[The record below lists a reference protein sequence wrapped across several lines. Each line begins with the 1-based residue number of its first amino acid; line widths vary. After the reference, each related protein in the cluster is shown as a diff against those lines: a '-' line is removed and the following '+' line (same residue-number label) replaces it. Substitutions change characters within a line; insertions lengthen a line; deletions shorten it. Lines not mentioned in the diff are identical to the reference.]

1 MHPLI
6 IVSIVLAA
14 LIVLVLLAALVCF
27 IMVFYSGKRKVLG
40 PDEYEI
46 PPGKIYEAF
55 REDMIG
61 WTKQIREMPHE
72 DIEIKSYDGLTLR
85 GTYYECAPDATV
97 ELLFH
102 GYRGNAE
109 RDLCGGI
116 ERCFALGRSAI
127 IIDQRAGGKSD
138 GHVITFGI
146 RERYDCLSWIDY
158 ATKRFGK
165 DRKIVIGGV
174 SMGAATVMLAAGE
187 ELPENV
193 VCVMADCGYTSAKDI
208 IKKVV
213 KDLKLPLFPIY
224 PLIRLGGRLYGGFD
238 VEETSP
244 MEAVQKAR
252 VPIVFIHGDTDAFVP
267 YDMSVKLHEACVSQ
281 KKMVTIKGA
290 GHGLAFPVDRAGYV
304 QGLREFEEQCG
315 F

>member
-6 IVSIVLAA
+6 IVSIVLAS
-14 LIVLVLLAALVCF
+14 LIVLILLVALVCF
-27 IMVFYSGKRKVLG
+27 IMVFYSGKRKALG

-46 PPGKIYEAF
+46 PPGKIYEMF
-55 REDMIG
+55 REDMVN
-61 WTKQIREMPHE
+61 WTKQIRTMPHE
-72 DIEIKSYDGLTLR
+72 DIEIQSYDGLTLR
-85 GTYYECAPDATV
+85 GTYYEYAPDATV

-138 GHVITFGI
+138 GHIITFGI
-146 RERYDCLSWIDY
+146 RERYDCLSWIRY
-158 ATKRFGK
+158 ATERFGK

-187 ELPENV
+187 NLPENV

-252 VPIVFIHGDTDAFVP
+252 VPIVFIHGDTDNFVP

-290 GHGLAFPVDRAGYV
+290 GHGLAFPVDRKGYV
-304 QGLREFEEQCG
+304 DALREFEEECG

>member
-304 QGLREFEEQCG
+304 QGLREFEEECG

>member
-27 IMVFYSGKRKVLG
+27 IMVFYSGKRRVLG

-46 PPGKIYEAF
+46 PPGKIYEVF

-72 DIEIKSYDGLTLR
+72 NIEIKSYDGLTLR
-85 GTYYECAPDATV
+85 GTYYEYAPDATV

-252 VPIVFIHGDTDAFVP
+252 VPIVFIHGDTDNFVP

-290 GHGLAFPVDRAGYV
+290 GHGLAFPVDRKGYV
-304 QGLREFEEQCG
+304 DALREFEQECG

>member
-46 PPGKIYEAF
+46 PPGKIYEVF

-61 WTKQIREMPHE
+61 WTKQIRTMPHE

-85 GTYYECAPDATV
+85 GTYYEYAPDATV

-187 ELPENV
+187 NLPENV

-208 IKKVV
+208 IQKVV

-252 VPIVFIHGDTDAFVP
+252 VPIVFIHGDTDSFVP

-304 QGLREFEEQCG
+304 QSLRDFEEECG

>member
-252 VPIVFIHGDTDAFVP
+252 VPIVFIHGDTDNFVP

>member
-6 IVSIVLAA
+6 IVSIVLAS
-14 LIVLVLLAALVCF
+14 LIVLILLVALVCF
-27 IMVFYSGKRKVLG
+27 IMVFYSGKRKALG

-46 PPGKIYEAF
+46 PPGKIYEMF
-55 REDMIG
+55 REDMVN
-61 WTKQIREMPHE
+61 WTKQIRTMPHE
-72 DIEIKSYDGLTLR
+72 DIEIQSYDGLTLR
-85 GTYYECAPDATV
+85 GTYYEYAPDATV

-138 GHVITFGI
+138 GHIITFGI
-146 RERYDCLSWIDY
+146 RERYDCLSWIRY
-158 ATKRFGK
+158 ATERFGK

-174 SMGAATVMLAAGE
+174 SMGAATVMLTAGE
-187 ELPENV
+187 DLPDNV

-252 VPIVFIHGDTDAFVP
+252 VPIVFIHGDTDNFVP

-290 GHGLAFPVDRAGYV
+290 GHGLAFPVDRKGYV
-304 QGLREFEEQCG
+304 DALREFEEECG

>member
-46 PPGKIYEAF
+46 PPGKIYEVF

-72 DIEIKSYDGLTLR
+72 NIEIKSYDGLTLR
-85 GTYYECAPDATV
+85 GTYYEYAPDATV

-187 ELPENV
+187 NLPENV

-252 VPIVFIHGDTDAFVP
+252 VPIVFIHGDTDNFVP

-304 QGLREFEEQCG
+304 QGLREFEQECG

>member
-40 PDEYEI
+40 PDEYDI

-61 WTKQIREMPHE
+61 WTKQIRTMPHE

-85 GTYYECAPDATV
+85 GTYYEYAPDATV

-138 GHVITFGI
+138 GHIITFGI

-208 IKKVV
+208 LYTVITRMGLPV
-213 KDLKLPLFPIY
+213 KLLY

-252 VPIVFIHGDTDAFVP
+252 VPIVFIHGDTDDFVP

-304 QGLREFEEQCG
+304 QGLREFEEECG

>member
-6 IVSIVLAA
+6 IVSIILAA
-14 LIVLVLLAALVCF
+14 LIVLILLAALVCF
-27 IMVFYSGKRKVLG
+27 IMVFYSGKRKALG

-46 PPGKIYEAF
+46 PPGKIYEVF
-55 REDMIG
+55 REDMVN
-61 WTKQIREMPHE
+61 WTKQIRTMPHE
-72 DIEIKSYDGLTLR
+72 DIEIQSYDGLTLR
-85 GTYYECAPDATV
+85 GTYYEYAPDATV

-138 GHVITFGI
+138 GHIITFGI
-146 RERYDCLSWIDY
+146 RERYDCLSWIRY
-158 ATKRFGK
+158 ATERFGK

-187 ELPENV
+187 NLPENV

-208 IKKVV
+208 IKKVIR
-213 KDLKLPLFPIY
+213 DMGLPPKIIY
-224 PLIRLGGRLYGGFD
+224 PFAKLGARLYGGFNLEESSS
-238 VEETSP
+238 VEALKRAT
-244 MEAVQKAR
+244 
-252 VPIVFIHGDTDAFVP
+252 VPVIFFHGEDDAFVP
-267 YDMSVKLHEACVSQ
+267 CRMSEECYDACASRKRLVKVA
-281 KKMVTIKGA
+281 GA
-290 GHGLAFPVDRAGYV
+290 GHGLAYPLSGEQYI
-304 QGLREFEEQCG
+304 EEIKDFFG
-315 F
+315 

>member
-1 MHPLI
+1 MLI
-6 IVSIVLAA
+6 PYLLIALGVLAF
-14 LIVLVLLAALVCF
+14 LILMTALVCF
-27 IMVFYSGKRKVLG
+27 YIVFYSKSRTPLG
-40 PDEYEI
+40 PDEYNI
-46 PPGKIYEAF
+46 PPGSIYEAY
-55 REDMIG
+55 RDDMIG
-61 WTKQIREMPHE
+61 WMKQIRSMPHE

-85 GTYYECAPDATV
+85 GTYYEYAPDATV

-116 ERCFALGRSAI
+116 ERCFALGRSVI

-146 RERYDCLSWIDY
+146 RERYDCLSWIQY
-158 ATKRFGK
+158 ATERFGK
-165 DRKIVIGGV
+165 DRKIIIGGV

-187 ELPENV
+187 ELPNNV

-208 IKKVV
+208 LHKVIHQM
-213 KDLKLPLFPIY
+213 KLPVWLLY
-224 PLIRLGGRLYGGFD
+224 PFIRLGGLLYGGFD
-238 VEETSP
+238 IEETSP

-252 VPIVFIHGDTDAFVP
+252 VPIVFIHGDTDNFVP

-304 QGLREFEEQCG
+304 QGLREFEEECG